1 MLSAGYL
8 PVTTRGSLA
17 SARTAGWVFTITTL
31 IFLSD
36 VIEHSQGVQNELC
49 LLFSW
54 ARKQRH
60 KRSLLSSDQ
69 PNRTFL
75 TDFYLIRLQRSRSLM
90 DRNSETDKL
99 ELLKPGNNVIVNFIF
114 MAIFNKSKAGL
125 KKQKKINSKSIK

>member
-1 MLSAGYL
+1 M
-8 PVTTRGSLA
+8 
-17 SARTAGWVFTITTL
+17 
-31 IFLSD
+31 
-36 VIEHSQGVQNELC
+36 
-49 LLFSW
+49 
-54 ARKQRH
+54 
-60 KRSLLSSDQ
+60 SSDQ

-75 TDFYLIRLQRSRSLM
+75 TDFYLIRLQRSRSPM